1 MDLYFRQSTYTEDLT
16 AAHVL
21 QKVAHHQVRCSLYIR
36 RRNPNDFS
44 AVIDEGS
51 RIGLNRK
58 TYHVEVRIALRISL
72 ACRFKDQLLTYG
84 TRCLCEELYAPLRDW
99 FCDSAQCANPR
110 R

>member
-58 TYHVEVRIALRISL
+58 TNHVEVRIALRISL

-84 TRCLCEELYAPLRDW
+84 TVFWSEDKGHRFLVAILNQS
-99 FCDSAQCANPR
+99 FR
-110 R
+110 RK